1 VERFS
6 ERDVALWRKWMDKET
21 HYARVVKGYGDEKQ
35 RWYFEQGVANPEAF
49 SFKQSIVRYLGEALS
64 MRDLEMNPSEFPTIA
79 KLRFVRTL
87 GKFAHNQIAC
97 LVTAQ
102 DVFYG
107 GRVDDIYPSTLNRIG
122 AGLASTEVDEAFR
135 ARFMS
140 MDPTLGQCLDATFDE
155 LWAFQQSGEHDRFV
169 AKLHASALA
178 SSAAFTVCSRV
189 LGWCTPGIDS
199 RAEEVFVPWDLAA

>member
-1 VERFS
+1 MERFT
-6 ERDVALWRKWMDKET
+6 ERDIELWRKWMDEET
-21 HYARVVKGYGDEKQ
+21 HYAQVIKGYGDDKH

-49 SFKQSIVRYLGEALS
+49 SFKQSVVRYLGEALS
-64 MRDLEMNPSEFPTIA
+64 MRDLEVSPDEFSQIA

-107 GRVDDIYPSTLNRIG
+107 GRVDDIYPDTLDRIG
-122 AGLASTEVDEAFR
+122 VGLASTEIDESFR
-135 ARFMS
+135 ARFMG
-140 MDPTLGQCLDATFDE
+140 MDPALRRDLDSTFDDLWE
-155 LWAFQQSGEHDRFV
+155 LQKQGQSDRFI
-169 AKLHASALA
+169 AKLYASVLA
-178 SSAAFTVCSRV
+178 SSVAFTLCSSE

-199 RAEEVFVPWDLAA
+199 KADEVFVTWDVAA

>member
-1 VERFS
+1 MERFT
-6 ERDVALWRKWMDKET
+6 ERNIELWRKWMDEET
-21 HYARVVKGYGDEKQ
+21 HYARVVKGYGDDKQ

-49 SFKQSIVRYLGEALS
+49 SFKQSVVRYLGEALS
-64 MRDLEMNPSEFPTIA
+64 MRDLEMAPVDFPQIA

-107 GRVDDIYPSTLNRIG
+107 GRVDDIYPATLDRIG
-122 AGLASTEVDEAFR
+122 AGLTCAEIDESFR
-135 ARFMS
+135 DRFMG
-140 MDPTLGQCLDATFDE
+140 MDPGLRGQLDTTFND
-155 LWAFQQSGEHDRFV
+155 LWALQRQGQDDRFV

-178 SSAAFTVCSRV
+178 SSAAFTLCSSE
-189 LGWCTPGIDS
+189 LGWCTPGLDS
-199 RAEEVFVPWDLAA
+199 KGDEVFVSWDVAA